1 MGRKLAIG
9 DIHGCLNS
17 LKALLEFVQP
27 VASDKVIML
36 GDYVDRGPDSK
47 GVIDYLIDWPWDAK
61 LILLKGNHEIIM
73 DESGFSS
80 DHLKYWCQAGGLD
93 TLASY
98 DARFANIPESHWEFI
113 RNTLPYYETGKVIYV
128 HGGAAPKKPLVKQ
141 DPVNL
146 AWRRFSDAK
155 EHSSG
160 KLVVCGHTLQRKG
173 KPNDKGHTVC
183 IDTAACRGGW
193 LTCFNPKTGRY
204 WQANEQG
211 QLRKRRL
218 KAWKKKRAMKK
229 MDSSTSSSLPKS

>member
-1 MGRKLAIG
+1 M
-9 DIHGCLNS
+9 
-17 LKALLEFVQP
+17 
-27 VASDKVIML
+27 
-36 GDYVDRGPDSK
+36 
-47 GVIDYLIDWPWDAK
+47 
-61 LILLKGNHEIIM
+61 
-73 DESGFSS
+73 
-80 DHLKYWCQAGGLD
+80 
-93 TLASY
+93 
-98 DARFANIPESHWEFI
+98 
-113 RNTLPYYETGKVIYV
+113 
-128 HGGAAPKKPLVKQ
+128 KQ

-160 KLVVCGHTLQRKG
+160 KLVVCGHTIQRKG

-229 MDSSTSSSLPKS
+229 MDSSTSSSLPES